1 MNNPRRRKRASPEDL
16 YQSCRLGGDC
26 KPDVQNK
33 LENNTLADR
42 LLKWLGSIIYL
53 GGLGIGTGKGTGG
66 PSGYRPIQPGRG
78 AGLVPETIPLRPTV
92 PIDPL
97 PSEVVPGLV
106 GPESSSI
113 IPVAEV
119 IPEYGVA
126 IEGGTSIGPAEE
138 VTVIEDIL
146 NPIFDNSGVSAH
158 PTVITGEESDVAILN
173 ISPDLPPRRFEIQ
186 VDVHEPPD
194 TAVIATSTHADAA
207 TVFVDPL
214 ASGDSIGFEDIEL
227 DTLGS
232 SEFQIEE
239 QGARTSTPLD
249 RVQSAVRG
257 ARNLYYR
264 LTRQVQTFNPDFIG
278 NVGRAV
284 QFNYDNPAFDADVS
298 LQFEQD
304 LESLAAAPDMDFRDV
319 RELHRLQLNAT
330 PQGTVR
336 ASRLGRRGFFST
348 RSGTVVGENVH
359 FYYDISPIRP
369 DINPIEP
376 ESTELNILGSQAVE
390 NSFPVDALAESSF
403 VEGPSTF
410 ESDEEALLDLL
421 EERFD
426 NSHLLL
432 TYQTEDNETLVL
444 PTFPVS
450 SPKTFVGDTTRGLF
464 VQYPVYTPPDEG
476 PFIASSPWIPLYRP
490 TSQYSFIS
498 DDTYYLPPFKRRKR
512 RLSDIF

>member
-1 MNNPRRRKRASPEDL
+1 MSTIPRKRRKRANPEDL
-16 YQSCRLGGDC
+16 YKSCKLGGDC

-33 LENNTLADR
+33 YENNTLADR

-53 GGLGIGTGKGTGG
+53 GGLGIGTGRGTGG
-66 PSGYRPIQPGRG
+66 STGYRPLQPSRG
-78 AGLVPETIPLRPTV
+78 AGAVPETIPLRPNV
-92 PIDPL
+92 PVDPL

-119 IPEYGVA
+119 IPEFGVA
-126 IEGGTSIGPAEE
+126 IDGSGSIGPAEE

-146 NPIFDNSGVSAH
+146 NPIYDNSGVSSH

-173 ISPDLPPRRFEIQ
+173 VSPDLPPRRIAIQ
-186 VDVHEPPD
+186 VDVHEPPES
-194 TAVIATSTHADAA
+194 AVIATATHADAA
-207 TVFVDPL
+207 NVFVDPL
-214 ASGDSIGFEDIEL
+214 SSGDTIGFEDIEL

-232 SEFQIEE
+232 SEFEIQE

-264 LTRQVQTFNPDFIG
+264 LTRQVQTFNPDFLG

-284 QFNYDNPAFDADVS
+284 QFSFDNPAFDADVS

-304 LESLAAAPDMDFRDV
+304 LNEIAAAPDLDFRDV

-330 PQGTVR
+330 PEGTVR

-359 FYYDISPIRP
+359 FFYDISPIRP
-369 DINPIEP
+369 
-376 ESTELNILGSQAVE
+376 ESTELSILGSEGVE
-390 NSFPVDALAESSF
+390 NTVPVDMLAESSF
-403 VEGPSTF
+403 VTVPGTGDS
-410 ESDEEALLDLL
+410 EEALLDLL
-421 EERFD
+421 EESFD

-432 TYQTEDNETLVL
+432 TIQTEDSEPLIL

-450 SPKTFVGDTTRGLF
+450 SPKVFVGDTTRGLF
-464 VQYPVYTPPDEG
+464 VHYPVYSEDKDG
-476 PFIASSPWIPLYRP
+476 PYIGGSPLTPLYIP
-490 TSQYSFIS
+490 QSSVTFYS
-498 DDTYYLPPFKRRKR
+498 DPTYYLPPFKRRKR
-512 RLSDIF
+512 RYSDTF